1 MGFLFVNTNEL
12 SALMGLP
19 YIQQSTYLLGI
30 RPYMDRETFLVGS
43 KKRRISYQSLAED
56 LYVEPHQ
63 GLEHSGSPSRQ
74 QLRRVIYALERAG
87 LIEIQSNR
95 KNLILKCILADSDL
109 SVQNKPDTNPTSQ
122 PDTNPNTENH
132 LKSETYIQNYKK
144 PDTAKNIKPDTPH
157 NSENNMCVYVREQ
170 FQKFWEIYPQKL
182 DESRAF
188 QEFFKIRPDETL
200 FYQILNTLQAQIKNR
215 MEMELAGDWVP
226 KWKFPANWLAQR
238 CWNDEL
244 LTLRTQEPRDASHQ
258 NYSRKKSA
266 ADILAESCKDAS
278 FDFDCEDSP
287 THTETSNVLQ
297 FNKHRG

>member
-19 YIQQSTYLLGI
+19 YIHQCTYLRGI

-95 KNLILKCILADSDL
+95 KNLILKCILADSDS

-122 PDTNPNTENH
+122 PDTNPNKENY
-132 LKSETYIQNYKK
+132 LKSSTYNQNCKK
-144 PDTAKNIKPDTPH
+144 ADTAKNIKPDTPH
-157 NSENNMCVYVREQ
+157 NSENIFFYLHKQ
-170 FQKFWEIYPQKL
+170 FEKFWTLYPIKL
-182 DESRAF
+182 DEVSAF
-188 QEFFKIRPDETL
+188 QEFS
-200 FYQILNTLQAQIKNR
+200 TLQPNEELLSNILAALEAQIQNR
-215 MEMELAGDWVP
+215 AEMEMKTGWAP
-226 KWKFPANWLAQR
+226 HWKYPAKWLAQQ

-244 LTLRTQEPRDASHQ
+244 LPIKTQELKHATHQ
-258 NYSRKKSA
+258 NCSRKKSS
-266 ADILAESCKDAS
+266 ADILTERCKDAS
-278 FDFDCEDSP
+278 FDFECDDKPSCA
-287 THTETSNVLQ
+287 ETPNVFQ
-297 FNKHRG
+297 FNNHRGQ